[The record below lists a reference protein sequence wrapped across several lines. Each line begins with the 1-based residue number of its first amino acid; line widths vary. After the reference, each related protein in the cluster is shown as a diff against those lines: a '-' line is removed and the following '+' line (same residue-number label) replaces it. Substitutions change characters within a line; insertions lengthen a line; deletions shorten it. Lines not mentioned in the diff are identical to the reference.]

1 MKKLVLLVLISLLLA
16 CGNKNQMEKP
26 DKLIEKPVM
35 ENIMYDLALLQAL
48 RGYSTEKLIANKI
61 DQKTYVYQKY
71 KIDSTQFAQSNKYYA
86 SEMED
91 YKKMFQ
97 NVSERLQKQKT
108 QLDTIIK
115 RQERIKSKK
124 ISDSL
129 AKITPKKSPIQ
140 EQKKN
145 ALQKIAKAQN

>member
-48 RGYSTEKLIANKI
+48 KI